1 MLFMQ
6 AFFYLNSS
14 CQIVC
19 VFVPV
24 SKKRE
29 LPESI
34 QNIWDRLTDSYHQGW
49 KSVKPKSILDNS
61 YRTMPCLFKECFSK
75 EDDKYNCK
83 WMELIVWFYIC
94 RTVEYWSAKHWLV
107 KRPNKRRLL
116 FFLNLEFL
124 GGNDGTDLLI
134 GVLRVWGK
142 TVEVHLMIATTWKSL
157 GNFGVQPQ
165 EGFFHQSTK
174 FLLITSRNPKMYA
187 HSSKKKLLLLV
198 DACLWSKISLCEWE
212 KLLGDWINIF
222 IPSMMNETVAW
233 FRLWGCLKDVK
244 YLKKPTCFY

>member
-29 LPESI
+29 LPDSI

-49 KSVKPKSILDNS
+49 KAVKPKSILDNS

-116 FFLNLEFL
+116 FVFKFGIFL
-124 GGNDGTDLLI
+124 GEWWYWLTHWCFEGLRQDCWGPSNDCDHLEKFGEFWSPTARR
-134 GVLRVWGK
+134 VLPP
-142 TVEVHLMIATTWKSL
+142 VH
-157 GNFGVQPQ
+157 
-165 EGFFHQSTK
+165 
-174 FLLITSRNPKMYA
+174 
-187 HSSKKKLLLLV
+187 
-198 DACLWSKISLCEWE
+198 
-212 KLLGDWINIF
+212 
-222 IPSMMNETVAW
+222 
-233 FRLWGCLKDVK
+233 
-244 YLKKPTCFY
+244 